1 MNLVRLAA
9 YGSALL
15 TIVLWFPSTGTAQK
29 VTPWTDAQCRARMEQ
44 LFKMTGDPSGD
55 LNEVLADIGD
65 RAGSSFAI
73 YCRTKE
79 ANSIKILQHHLDNIE
94 AYRQE
99 IASANNRTEKAGKK
113 MEKVHDTNSTYD
125 PFGFPTRN

>member
-1 MNLVRLAA
+1 MNRVRLAA
-9 YGSALL
+9 YGLALSGIALWLPL
-15 TIVLWFPSTGTAQK
+15 TATGQQA
-29 VTPWTDAQCRARMEQ
+29 TPWTKDQCRERMEQ
-44 LFKMTGDPSGD
+44 LFKMAGDPSVD
-55 LNEVLADIGD
+55 MNEVMQDIGD

-73 YCRTKE
+73 YCRIKE

-125 PFGFPTRN
+125 PFGFPTRF